1 MKLRAHGI
9 GAQLPRGWEGTI
21 RAERRE
27 DARAQVG
34 SFAVRP
40 GDRTGDPGLHREPT
54 DGERPAAPVTA
65 PVAHF
70 ATFPLPAR
78 RDDFGGDLVEL
89 MSDDDVFVALLE
101 YGPAEVGTELFS
113 EQGLPRR
120 LDPRRF
126 SPGALQRTRTG
137 SVGYQRFFTE
147 AGRPF
152 CLYVVIRSEDVHRH
166 VRRVEELLATVAIEA
181 S

>member
-1 MKLRAHGI
+1 VKLRGHGI

-27 DARAQVG
+27 DAQAQVG

-40 GDRTGDPGLHREPT
+40 QDRGGDAP
-54 DGERPAAPVTA
+54 ERPSDEGPPAAPVTA

-101 YGPAEVGTELFS
+101 YGPAEAGTALFS
-113 EQGLPRR
+113 DQGLPRR

-166 VRRVEELLATVAIEA
+166 VRRVEELLATVEIE
-181 S
+181 SR